1 MIKSIQKVLL
11 GIVTAFVYVSAI
23 RMMIHIYETTSF
35 NLTTGIYFGFVCLF
49 IGFLMVVG
57 ASLIWY
63 GETDS

>member
-11 GIVTAFVYVSAI
+11 GIGMSGVYVSAFGL
-23 RMMIHIYETTSF
+23 MFHIYETTSF
-35 NLTTGIYFGFVCLF
+35 NLTTGIYFGCGCLF
-49 IGFLMVVG
+49 IGFLMFVS